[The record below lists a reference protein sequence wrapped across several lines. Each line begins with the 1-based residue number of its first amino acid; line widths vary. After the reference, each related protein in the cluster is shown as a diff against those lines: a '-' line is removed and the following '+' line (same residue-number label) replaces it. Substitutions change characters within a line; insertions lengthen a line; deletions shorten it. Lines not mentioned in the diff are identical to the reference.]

1 MTFKA
6 KWGIV
11 ILMLNNENSNKNIL
25 ETSEIRPDKNIQIK
39 SSSEERELFGMNLKI
54 RYLEIN
60 YTKTGIIEELYFK

>member
-1 MTFKA
+1 
-6 KWGIV
+6 
-11 ILMLNNENSNKNIL
+11 MLNNENSNKNIL